1 MGLICNKVIKLC
13 ALCKHKE
20 TCKEDMKH
28 EIKTLES
35 IKGRFF
41 VDGKE
46 VSAMNVPN
54 AVSLLITLINSV
66 GSVVTNS
73 NHSPSMSNSVKSWQ
87 TKHRRK

>member
-28 EIKTLES
+28 ETKTLES

-46 VSAMNVPN
+46 NELFEVRY
-54 AVSLLITLINSV
+54 LRL
-66 GSVVTNS
+66 
-73 NHSPSMSNSVKSWQ
+73 
-87 TKHRRK
+87 

>member
-46 VSAMNVPN
+46 VSAVRFKEYLEEIM
-54 AVSLLITLINSV
+54 INSV
-66 GSVVTNS
+66 GSVLTNS
-73 NHSPSMSNSVKSWQ
+73 NHSPSMSNSVKSWK

>member
-13 ALCKHKE
+13 VLCKHKE

-28 EIKTLES
+28 ETKTLES

-46 VSAMNVPN
+46 VSA
-54 AVSLLITLINSV
+54 ARF
-66 GSVVTNS
+66 
-73 NHSPSMSNSVKSWQ
+73 KE
-87 TKHRRK
+87 